1 MRIDYTKRQTGG
13 NLGEVFVELEVV
25 LRHAK
30 QLGAGV
36 HRKGGLYLSL
46 YCVNTII
53 VSMGI
58 LLLQHASIVPWHW
71 G

>member
-1 MRIDYTKRQTGG
+1 
-13 NLGEVFVELEVV
+13 VFVELEVV